1 MSLLV
6 NNIHEKTSRKVKKR
20 MRALYV
26 IGTRVATLHLCKT
39 LLSCYMRMHSFSANK
54 KCVIFSCTILNL
66 LTIFFIQIF
75 VLSDPKKLSL
85 ELGVP
90 PVFVREKRSEIERF
104 VVLFSSFLINAD
116 LLGDL
121 FL

>member
-1 MSLLV
+1 MLHENALVFGQQEVRNFFMYNIKLV
-6 NNIHEKTSRKVKKR
+6 NH
-20 MRALYV
+20 
-26 IGTRVATLHLCKT
+26 
-39 LLSCYMRMHSFSANK
+39 
-54 KCVIFSCTILNL
+54 
-66 LTIFFIQIF
+66 FFIQIF